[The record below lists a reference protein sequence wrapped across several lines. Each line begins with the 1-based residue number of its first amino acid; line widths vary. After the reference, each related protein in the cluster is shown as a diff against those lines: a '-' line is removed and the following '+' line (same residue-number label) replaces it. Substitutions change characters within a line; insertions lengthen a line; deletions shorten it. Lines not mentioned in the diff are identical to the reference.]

1 MLIISLFLKSIES
14 SGKQSHPGVV
24 HLIFEFLKIRHIV
37 VFFTVSE
44 RIFGYVVEK
53 IKSREKKKNFQ
64 FSNLIITYCIIKYNR
79 IIPNN

>member
-24 HLIFEFLKIRHIV
+24 HLILEFLKIRDIV

-53 IKSREKKKNFQ
+53 TKSREKKKLSLFQ
-64 FSNLIITYCIIKYNR
+64 SNHYLLYNQ
-79 IIPNN
+79 I